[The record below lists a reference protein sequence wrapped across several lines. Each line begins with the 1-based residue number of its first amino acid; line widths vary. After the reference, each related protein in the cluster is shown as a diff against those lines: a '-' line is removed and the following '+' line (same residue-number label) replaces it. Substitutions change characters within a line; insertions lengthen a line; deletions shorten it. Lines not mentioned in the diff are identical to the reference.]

1 MTRGVSSTAAA
12 WQIPLNIN
20 WQIPLNRT
28 APLVANY
35 REQRHRKRKWHDSAH
50 ASLCLLGWYLR
61 HIGFLVKLEEGVTIG
76 QKILKYSSAQKI
88 VMLFAALLAGAK
100 AVCHTG
106 LTVRVDRALQ
116 AAFGLPGCAEQS
128 VIANT
133 LDAATSQDVA
143 ALREMVAA
151 QFRRHSQ
158 TKRHDLTRA
167 ILILDLDL
175 SPLRVPACGWCKRCE
190 GAERGYFG
198 RCRSKTG
205 RKLVRVRAA
214 AYDELVWE
222 DVVGGKTAE
231 TLSVLQ
237 AAVKASERLLD
248 REGEGE
254 EAQAKRARVEW
265 RLDSGWGSE
274 EMLNWLLERGYQ
286 VTAKFKSPS
295 RVKKLVRDITAW
307 QPTSS
312 PGREAAPVPTP
323 VTLAKP
329 TQQYAVRTPS
339 KDYADGFY
347 YAVLVSTRDDLPMAA
362 TVDHYDGR
370 AGIEAEI
377 KADKHGL
384 ALATVRKHKLA
395 AQTLVILLMEL
406 AHNVL
411 VWSRRWLAPHAP
423 HLAACGIVRLIHEV
437 WAIPGRVKL
446 VDGEPLHFRLKR
458 EHPRARD
465 LLVGFRP
472 LLLPSQSLAFL
483 G

>member
-1 MTRGVSSTAAA
+1 MDKNSRRSRG
-12 WQIPLNIN
+12 
-20 WQIPLNRT
+20 
-28 APLVANY
+28 
-35 REQRHRKRKWHDSAH
+35 RKWHDSAH

-61 HIGFLVKLEEGVTIG
+61 HVGILECLAEGISIG
-76 QKILKYSSAQKI
+76 QKALKYTSAQKM

-100 AVCHTG
+100 AVAHTG
-106 LTVRVDRALQ
+106 LTLRVDRALQ

-128 VIANT
+128 VIADT
-133 LDAATSQDVA
+133 LDAATLDDVA
-143 ALREMVAA
+143 ALREMVEA

-158 TKRHDLTRA
+158 TRRHDLVRG
-167 ILILDLDL
+167 ILTLDLDL
-175 SPLRVPACGWCKRCE
+175 SPMPSSKQCE

-214 AYDELVWE
+214 DYDELVWE
-222 DVVGGKTAE
+222 DVVPGKTAD
-231 TLSVLQ
+231 TLPVLQ
-237 AAVKASERLLD
+237 AAVEATERLLEL
-248 REGEGE
+248 EGDD
-254 EAQAKRARVEW
+254 AATLARRARVEW

-286 VTAKFKSPS
+286 VTGKFKAPS
-295 RVKKLVRDITAW
+295 RVKKLVQGITAW

-323 VTLAKP
+323 VALAKP

-339 KDYADGFY
+339 KEQTDGYY
-347 YAVLVSTRDDLPMAA
+347 YAVLVSTRSELPMSA

-384 ALATVRKHKLA
+384 ALATIRKHKLA
-395 AQTLVILLMEL
+395 AQTMVVLLTEL

-411 VWSRRWLAPHAP
+411 IWSRRWLAPHAP
-423 HLAACGIVRLIHEV
+423 HLAGCGIVRLIHEV
-437 WAIPGRVKL
+437 WAVPGRVKL
-446 VDGEPLHFRLKR
+446 IDGEPLHSRLKQG
-458 EHPRARD
+458 HPRAHA
-465 LLVGFRP
+465 LLSGFRP
-472 LLLPSQSLAFL
+472 LLLPSQTLAFL

>member
-1 MTRGVSSTAAA
+1 MRKDSGRLRG
-12 WQIPLNIN
+12 
-20 WQIPLNRT
+20 
-28 APLVANY
+28 
-35 REQRHRKRKWHDSAH
+35 RKWHDSAH

-61 HIGFLVKLEEGVTIG
+61 HVGILDGLAEGITIH
-76 QKILKYSSAQKI
+76 QKALKYTSAQKM
-88 VMLFAALLAGAK
+88 VMLFASLLAGAK

-106 LTVRVDRALQ
+106 LTLRVDRALQ

-128 VIANT
+128 VIADT
-133 LDAATSQDVA
+133 LDAATSEDVA
-143 ALREMVAA
+143 ALRAMLEA

-158 TKRHDLTRA
+158 TRRHDLGQA
-167 ILILDLDL
+167 ILTLDVDL
-175 SPLRVPACGWCKRCE
+175 SPMPSSQQCE

-222 DVVGGKTAE
+222 DVVPGKTAE
-231 TLSVLQ
+231 TLPVLR
-237 AAVKASERLLD
+237 AAVTATERLLGLD
-248 REGEGE
+248 GEDG
-254 EAQAKRARVEW
+254 AALARRARVEW

-286 VTAKFKSPS
+286 VTGKFKAPS
-295 RVKKLVRDITAW
+295 RVKKLVQGITAW

-312 PGREAAPVPTP
+312 PGREAAPVPKP

-329 TQQYAVRTPS
+329 TRQYAVRTPS
-339 KDYADGFY
+339 KEQAGGY
-347 YAVLVSTRDDLPMAA
+347 YSAVLVSTRFDLTMPA

-384 ALATVRKHKLA
+384 ALATIRKHKLA
-395 AQTLVILLMEL
+395 AQTMVVLLTEL

-411 VWSRRWLAPHAP
+411 IWSRRWLVPHAP
-423 HLAACGIVRLIHEV
+423 RLVGCGIVRLMQEV
-437 WAIPGRVKL
+437 WAVPGRVKL
-446 VDGEPLHFRLKR
+446 IDGDPLHIRLQR
-458 EHPRARD
+458 DHPRARD
-465 LLVGFRP
+465 LLAGFRP
-472 LLLPSQSLAFL
+472 LLLPSQTLDFL